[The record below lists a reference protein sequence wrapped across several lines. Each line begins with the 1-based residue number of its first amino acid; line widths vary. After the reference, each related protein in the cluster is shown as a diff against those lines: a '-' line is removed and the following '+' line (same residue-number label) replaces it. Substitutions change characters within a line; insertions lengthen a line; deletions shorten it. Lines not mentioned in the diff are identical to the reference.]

1 VKFPL
6 ITRENVINIHPL
18 IIVEFFSTLNS
29 ELSIFVRQGNAK
41 GEGGVLNAVV
51 EVVLLPDGDPLHVV
65 HVDLDLHP
73 ALALLLV
80 HHLLTDVVQGRVI
93 VPGLIMFFIV
103 HKLNFSKIHT
113 IVIWLQ
119 KFLECWS
126 EILMVENMTIIVD
139 TKRVSIDTKLVW
151 RNQFLNVLNS
161 HISASYSKKF
171 SNTNLAK
178 WVCKFIWFKTQNLN
192 SSVILLVVNRN

>member
-1 VKFPL
+1 MEKYFSIAL
-6 ITRENVINIHPL
+6 LTIHPL
-18 IIVEFFSTLNS
+18 IIVKFFSTLNS

-80 HHLLTDVVQGRVI
+80 HHLLSDVVQGRVI

-113 IVIWLQ
+113 VVIWLQ
-119 KFLECWS
+119 KFLKLNGQLITNQIFMYGL
-126 EILMVENMTIIVD
+126 ILIV
-139 TKRVSIDTKLVW
+139 L
-151 RNQFLNVLNS
+151 
-161 HISASYSKKF
+161 
-171 SNTNLAK
+171 
-178 WVCKFIWFKTQNLN
+178 
-192 SSVILLVVNRN
+192 LLVLDPDGRECVHYC